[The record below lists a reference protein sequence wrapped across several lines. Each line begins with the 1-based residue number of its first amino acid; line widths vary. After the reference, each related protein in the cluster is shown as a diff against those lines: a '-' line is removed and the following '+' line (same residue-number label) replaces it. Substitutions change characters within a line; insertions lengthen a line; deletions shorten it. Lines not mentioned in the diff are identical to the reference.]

1 MTGQAP
7 PPVADGAI
15 GAPQEPRWALALACL
30 PALAAILLAGWWTGA
45 WLPCVVAL
53 GGAYTVGFGAYKS
66 FAAEPLAPMLVAALG
81 MAFSAVVGSLLGHQL
96 PALVMAG
103 ALWAACCAWLF
114 AVGNGPWWITQQWTV
129 ALLVAGGFPG
139 DLQQALLRGGLVLGG
154 GLLQLLLFALVQK
167 ALYRSQ
173 WRLRTGSLK
182 AHLWEV
188 VALFADRLRL
198 GRYGFYAAAVVALCQ
213 TLTGLL
219 DYGHGYW
226 APMTA
231 LLVLKPRLGDTW
243 RRGLGRLGGTLT
255 GCLLAGAVVWL
266 DDTPA
271 VLAGACLLCAAG
283 AYLLQDGR
291 YSLQTLFITG
301 TTVLMV
307 ALAGAPEASIAWE
320 RIGSTL
326 LGGAVA
332 LLFLALEAGV
342 ERGLARL
349 QRRRRLRQANT
360 SNPSKAP
367 R

>member
-1 MTGQAP
+1 MGDEATAAGIP
-7 PPVADGAI
+7 GTPR
-15 GAPQEPRWALALACL
+15 EPRWTLALACL
-30 PALAAILLAGWWTGA
+30 PALAAILLLGLLTQA

-66 FAAEPLAPMLVAALG
+66 FADEPLAPMLVAALG
-81 MAFSAVVGSLLGHQL
+81 MAFSAVVGSLLGHYL
-96 PALVMAG
+96 PALVLAG

-139 DLQQALLRGGLVLGG
+139 DGQQALLRGGLVLTG
-154 GLLQLLLFALVQK
+154 GLLQLLLFALLQK

-173 WRLRTGSLK
+173 WRLHSGSLRQ
-182 AHLWEV
+182 HLHAV
-188 VALFADRLRL
+188 VALFEDRFRL

-213 TLTGLL
+213 LLSSAL

-231 LLVLKPRLGDTW
+231 LLVLKPRLDDTW
-243 RRGLGRLGGTLT
+243 RRGLGRLGGTLA
-255 GCLLAGAVVWL
+255 GCLLASAVVWI
-266 DDTPA
+266 DATPI
-271 VLAGACLLCAAG
+271 VLAATCLVCALG

-307 ALAGAPEASIAWE
+307 ALAGAPEASVARE
-320 RIGSTL
+320 RLGSTL
-326 LGGAVA
+326 LGGGVA
-332 LLFLALEAGV
+332 LAFLALEGGI
-342 ERGLARL
+342 ERRLASL
-349 QRRRRLRQANT
+349 QRWRRLRQKKA
-360 SNPSKAP
+360 SRPARAP

>member
-1 MTGQAP
+1 MAGSPSPSVT
-7 PPVADGAI
+7 DGAI
-15 GAPQEPRWALALACL
+15 GAPREPRWALALACL
-30 PALAAILLAGWWTGA
+30 PALATILLGALLTGA
-45 WLPCVVAL
+45 WLPAVVAL
-53 GGAYTVGFGAYKS
+53 GGAFTVGFGAYKS

-81 MAFSAVVGSLLGHQL
+81 MAGSAVVGSLLGHQL
-96 PALVMAG
+96 PALVLAG

-139 DLQQALLRGGLVLGG
+139 DLHQALARGGLVLAG
-154 GLLQLLLFALVQK
+154 GLLQLLLFALLQK

-173 WRLRTGSLK
+173 WQLRSGSLR
-182 AHLWEV
+182 AHLREV
-188 VALFADRLRL
+188 VTLFEDRFRL

-243 RRGLGRLGGTLT
+243 RRGLGRLGGTLA
-255 GCLLAGAVVWL
+255 GCLLASAVVWV

-307 ALAGAPEASIAWE
+307 ALAGAPERAIALE
-320 RIGSTL
+320 RLGSTL
-326 LGGAVA
+326 LGGGVA
-332 LLFLALEAGV
+332 LLFLALEAAL
-342 ERGLARL
+342 ERRLAPVQRW
-349 QRRRRLRQANT
+349 RRRRQAKAASPT
-360 SNPSKAP
+360 RAP

>member
-1 MTGQAP
+1 MAGSTS

-15 GAPQEPRWALALACL
+15 GAPREPRWALALACL
-30 PALAAILLAGWWTGA
+30 PALAAILLGSLLTDA
-45 WLPCVVAL
+45 WLPGVVAL
-53 GGAYTVGFGAYKS
+53 GGAFTVGFGAYKS

-81 MAFSAVVGSLLGHQL
+81 MAGSAVVGSLLGHQL
-96 PALVMAG
+96 PALVLAG

-139 DLQQALLRGGLVLGG
+139 DLHQALSRGGLVLAG
-154 GLLQLLLFALVQK
+154 GLLQLLLFALLQK

-173 WRLRTGSLK
+173 WQLRSGSLR
-182 AHLWEV
+182 AHLHEV
-188 VALFADRLRL
+188 VALFEDRFRL

-231 LLVLKPRLGDTW
+231 LLVLKPRLDDTW
-243 RRGLGRLGGTLT
+243 RRGLGRLGGTLA
-255 GCLLAGAVVWL
+255 GCLLAGAVVWV
-266 DDTPA
+266 DNTPA

-307 ALAGAPEASIAWE
+307 ALAGASETAIALE
-320 RIGSTL
+320 RLGSTL
-326 LGGAVA
+326 LGGLVA
-332 LLFLALEAGV
+332 LLFLALEASL
-342 ERGLARL
+342 ERRLAPVQRW
-349 QRRRRLRQANT
+349 RRRRQAKAT
-360 SNPSKAP
+360 SPTRAP